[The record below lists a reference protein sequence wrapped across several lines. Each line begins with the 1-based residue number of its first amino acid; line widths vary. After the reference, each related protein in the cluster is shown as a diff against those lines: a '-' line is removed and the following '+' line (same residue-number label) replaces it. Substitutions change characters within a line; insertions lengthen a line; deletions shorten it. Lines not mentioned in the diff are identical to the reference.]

1 MNVGVLALQG
11 AFAEHIETLKELGV
25 KTKEIRKL
33 SDFNQTIDGLILPG
47 GESTTMGKLLRE
59 TGLYAPI
66 KNHILNGMPV
76 FGTCAGMILLAGEIT
91 NAPVVHL
98 GTMHISV
105 KRNAYGRQLSSFHT
119 FGSFGCLDHIEMP
132 FIRAP
137 YVVSVQKNVQV
148 LSIIDGEIVAARE
161 KNQLVTSFHPELT
174 KDYRVHKYFLN
185 MISERNNTYEEVSKN
200 SNNFL

>member
-11 AFAEHIETLKELGV
+11 AFTEHIETLKEIGV
-25 KTKEIRKL
+25 KTKEIRKQ
-33 SDFNQTIDGLILPG
+33 SDFNQTINGLILPG

-76 FGTCAGMILLAGEIT
+76 FGTCAGMILLADEIT
-91 NAPVVHL
+91 NAPKVHL

-119 FGSFGCLDHIEMP
+119 YGSFGRLDHIEMP

-185 MISERNNTYEEVSKN
+185 MISERNNTYEEVSENK
-200 SNNFL
+200 SNFL